1 MNSDFNKLIYS
12 LQALNLEE
20 LDTVSLL
27 NRVDKKFTLPISR
40 LLELEEC
47 LKQNYQI
54 LEIDS
59 NRAFRYENNYFDT
72 PDLDFYKD
80 HHNGYANRVKV
91 RCRKYVE
98 SGLTYFEIKKKE
110 KINRTNKYREQTSD
124 MIFSLGENRKNKLSD
139 FTRNNTDEV
148 ALILKN
154 NFTRITLVDNNFTE
168 RVTIDSNIVFI
179 NDDQEI
185 KMNDIAVVEIKH
197 SKTSQN
203 SPLIQFLKQNNI
215 REQSFSKYV
224 FGIISLMPHVKKNNF
239 LKIIKNINNI

>member
-1 MNSDFNKLIYS
+1 MNSDLKTLIYS
-12 LQALNLEE
+12 LQAIKLEE
-20 LDTVSLL
+20 LDSVSLL
-27 NRVDKKFTLPISR
+27 NRVDKKFTLPIPR

-124 MIFSLGENRKNKLSD
+124 MIFSLGENRKN
-139 FTRNNTDEV
+139 TDEV

-203 SPLIQFLKQNNI
+203 SPLIQFLKQKNI